1 MNLEKHL
8 AHHYITH
15 NKQPKGI
22 HMEQKQVTEEQ
33 FVTAQRIES
42 LARQNAQQA
51 LRIADL
57 EAQMA
62 LTQAKA
68 QQSQEE
74 VEDEPEFE
82 EVADDAVIN

>member
-1 MNLEKHL
+1 MS
-8 AHHYITH
+8 
-15 NKQPKGI
+15 
-22 HMEQKQVTEEQ
+22 EQQQVTEEQ
-33 FVTAQRIES
+33 FVAAQRIES

-68 QQSQEE
+68 QQPQEE
-74 VEDEPEFE
+74 PQAIE
-82 EVADDAVIN
+82 EVSDEDYEEVSVDTLN

>member
-1 MNLEKHL
+1 MS
-8 AHHYITH
+8 
-15 NKQPKGI
+15 
-22 HMEQKQVTEEQ
+22 EQNQVTEEQ

-68 QQSQEE
+68 QQPQQEPQSTEE
-74 VEDEPEFE
+74 VSDEDYE
-82 EVADDAVIN
+82 EVAVDTLN

>member
-1 MNLEKHL
+1 MS
-8 AHHYITH
+8 
-15 NKQPKGI
+15 
-22 HMEQKQVTEEQ
+22 EQQQVTEEQ

-62 LTQAKA
+62 LIQAKA
-68 QQSQEE
+68 QQPQEE
-74 VEDEPEFE
+74 PQAIE
-82 EVADDAVIN
+82 EVSDEDYEEVSVDTLN